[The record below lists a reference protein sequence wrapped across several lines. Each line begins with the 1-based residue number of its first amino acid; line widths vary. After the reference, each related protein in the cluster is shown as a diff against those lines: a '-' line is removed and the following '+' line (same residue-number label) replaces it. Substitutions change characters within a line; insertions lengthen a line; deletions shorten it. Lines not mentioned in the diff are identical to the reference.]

1 MPITS
6 PLRRLLHL
14 SKSERD
20 PKSEPGKKEDSALEI
35 SPGYLGVSPPVEK
48 LPEYVERGS
57 RTRTWVDRA
66 EQLSHVAEALGQ
78 ARVIA
83 IDAEFA
89 QGRPRAQGT
98 IPGGQRLALLQL
110 AIEGKCFVIDAL
122 RMHDLSPLASVV
134 GNPETS
140 VLLHGAG
147 ADLRM
152 MADRGL
158 IVAHYYDLEAV
169 SRSIFGQSE
178 SSLAA
183 MLLRAFGVRL
193 DKSLQRTDWARRPLP
208 PAMIA
213 YAARDAEVTLA
224 LYDWLQRH
232 YAPILR
238 LHDSANLEAP
248 VAVWME
254 PFLRGHAALPP
265 ELALAEAIQAGT
277 VASREQA
284 LHDCE
289 AALASLV
296 HPMLRS
302 RLLRLI
308 TDLSFTALAPSIEP
322 LLHASTFD
330 ERAAAVRALS
340 RLDGERYKEAI
351 RPLLYDP
358 VFDVR
363 KAAQL
368 ALHPAGSKE
377 PRMPRA
383 LPTRNADG
391 SRRWTVGEDQDG
403 GDEDDGA
410 DDWKARLRSM
420 MKD

>member
-1 MPITS
+1 
-6 PLRRLLHL
+6 LLLL
-14 SKSERD
+14 STNERD
-20 PKSEPGKKEDSALEI
+20 AKSEPGKKEDSALEL

-48 LPEYVERGS
+48 LPEYEGRGN
-57 RTRTWVDRA
+57 RTRAWVDRPQQLARAA
-66 EQLSHVAEALGQ
+66 ETLGQ
-78 ARVIA
+78 AQVIA

-89 QGRPRAQGT
+89 QARPRTQG
-98 IPGGQRLALLQL
+98 IISGGPRLALLQL
-110 AIEGKCFVIDAL
+110 AIEGQCFVIDAL
-122 RMHDLSPLASVV
+122 RIQDLSPLASVV
-134 GNPETS
+134 GNPGIS

-147 ADLRM
+147 ADLRV
-152 MADRGL
+152 MAERGL
-158 IVAHYYDLEAV
+158 VVAHYYDLEAA
-169 SRSIFGQSE
+169 SRSLFGQSE

-193 DKSLQRTDWARRPLP
+193 DKSLQRTDWTRRPLP

-213 YAARDAEVTLA
+213 YAARDAEMTLA
-224 LYDWLQRH
+224 LYDWLRRH
-232 YAPILR
+232 YAPILL

-248 VAVWME
+248 VPAWME
-254 PFLRGHAALPP
+254 PFLRGHASLPP
-265 ELALAEAIQAGT
+265 DLALVEAIQAGT
-277 VASREQA
+277 VASQEQA

-308 TDLSFTALAPSIEP
+308 TDLGFTSLAPFIEP

-340 RLDGERYKEAI
+340 RLDGNRYKEAI
-351 RPLLYDP
+351 RPLLHDP

-368 ALHPAGSKE
+368 ALHLGGSKE
-377 PRMPRA
+377 PRMHRA
-383 LPTRNADG
+383 MPMRNADG
-391 SRRWTVGEDQDG
+391 SRSWTIGEVQEGEEEDG
-403 GDEDDGA
+403 GA

-420 MKD
+420 MKE